1 MAVIKRR
8 TGPGLWRGA
17 KSEEN
22 CALEWKKF
30 LGVKSMV
37 KIKPNNNMM
46 KSKIKCER
54 R

>member
-1 MAVIKRR
+1 MAVIKRG

-22 CALEWKKF
+22 CAFERKKF

-37 KIKPNNNMM
+37 KIKHNNNTM
-46 KSKIKCER
+46 KSKMKCEGR
-54 R
+54 